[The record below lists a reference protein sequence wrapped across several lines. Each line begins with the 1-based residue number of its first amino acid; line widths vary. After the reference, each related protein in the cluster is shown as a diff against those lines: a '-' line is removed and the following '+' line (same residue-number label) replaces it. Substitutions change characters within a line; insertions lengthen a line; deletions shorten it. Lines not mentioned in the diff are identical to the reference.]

1 MSKLLRKIA
10 FTDEILE
17 SPLKKENTSKK
28 NNNTHRNKNKNLN
41 TTNLVSSIFF
51 YHRKNS
57 LLLFPLANENLL
69 KARAFLNN
77 AIPLG
82 IHLLEKIISHI
93 R

>member
-1 MSKLLRKIA
+1 M
-10 FTDEILE
+10 
-17 SPLKKENTSKK
+17 K
-28 NNNTHRNKNKNLN
+28 NSNTHRKENKNVN

-51 YHRKNS
+51 YHRKNF
-57 LLLFPLANENLL
+57 LLLFSVANENLL
-69 KARAFLNN
+69 KAPAFLNN